1 MVYVLI
7 FLSLPEPSFL
17 QEKMLDEGFKLILFC
32 FARYIHTGRQC
43 TVTCNNRKNSS
54 SSMQGVCIKG
64 KKNVETHAAEAF
76 LKGIKVQVES

>member
-17 QEKMLDEGFKLILFC
+17 QQKMMDEGFKLILFC

-43 TVTCNNRKNSS
+43 TITCNNRNNSS
-54 SSMQGVCIKG
+54 SSMQGVCTKE
-64 KKNVETHAAEAF
+64 KTKTVETLMQ
-76 LKGIKVQVES
+76 LKLSLRA